1 LCQTTGSLGA
11 SCSKTCGSS
20 STLLTMEPNERGSIG
35 MTDCESIEVHAHN
48 HLHWQY
54 KAHGNVKAVN

>member
-1 LCQTTGSLGA
+1 
-11 SCSKTCGSS
+11 
-20 STLLTMEPNERGSIG
+20 MEPNERGSIG